1 MANYTKSFNFRNGV
15 QVDDNN
21 FIINPSGLV
30 GIGTTKPEKLL
41 DVYGNARIS
50 GISSLSTVNISGVAT
65 VGSGINIDAAS
76 GIITAVKFVGDGSGL
91 TNTVAITTDGFV
103 AQAGSI
109 GTTAKVGVGTE
120 SPRSQFDVVGNVR
133 VEGISTFT
141 GNGNYSAGLAIDVV
155 GHTELDNLNVSG
167 LSTFGGN
174 LDINADIDVDGHTE
188 LDDLNVTGVSTF
200 GGVVRINSGITPDTD
215 EGAYL
220 GDSTYPWSSAHIG
233 EVKIASGGNNNEI
246 DTATGNLILDSAGGT
261 TEIDDDLSVTGV
273 STFTGAIDANGDLDV
288 DGHTELDDLNVTG
301 IATIGVASIT
311 TLNPVK
317 GLVATGIATFND
329 DVEFIGASAG
339 ITSAY
344 WDQSESAL
352 RLKNDVKLQFGDT
365 QKLDIY
371 HTTAGDSVIEETG
384 TGSLTIKGT
393 TLNLQATNGTNLFT
407 SDTNNIVKL
416 YNAGTIK
423 FETVGT
429 GASTYG
435 QLNVARLNGGTSNLS
450 QSYGALRYGNEN
462 AAFDYSTR
470 KSLDLLNYDTGNINF
485 NLDASNDN
493 VDVGNFYW
501 SKYNNPIMT
510 LTNGGN
516 LGIGLTEPEYPL
528 HVSGVSTFTGNV
540 TAGNNLLVGNNLTI
554 NNNLTVSTVNA
565 DVTGNVTGNLTGN
578 FNSTSGF
585 STAYNFKSGTI
596 GIGTTADVEY
606 PLKVNDG
613 LTSNLVSVDAYGK
626 LKVENNLLV
635 EGSSTFN
642 NVYLDANAKLH
653 VGVDSQMSGAAD
665 FKEAGAIT
673 ERFMVPPK
681 VTTTQRGNL
690 TGLVAGAMIYN
701 TSDNKIQVYNGTSWE
716 TITSS

>member
-21 FIINPSGLV
+21 FIINPAGLV

-41 DVYGNARIS
+41 DVYGNARVS
-50 GISSLSTVNISGVAT
+50 GISSLSLVNISGVAT
-65 VGSGINIDAAS
+65 VGSGITIDGAS

-91 TNTVAITTDGFV
+91 TNTVAITTDGFI

-174 LDINADIDVDGHTE
+174 VDINADIDVDGHTE
-188 LDDLNVTGVSTF
+188 LDDLSVSGVSTF
-200 GGVVRINSGITPDTD
+200 AEVIINTGITPDTD

-220 GDSTYPWSSAHIG
+220 GTAALPWSEAHIDEIRIG
-233 EVKIASGGNNNEI
+233 VSGDGEI
-246 DTATGNLILDSAGGT
+246 DTATGNLTLDSAGGT
-261 TEIDDDLSVTGV
+261 IEIDDNLSVTGV
-273 STFTGAIDANGDLDV
+273 STFTGAIDADGDLDV

-317 GLVATGIATFND
+317 ELVATGIATFKD
-329 DVEFIGASAG
+329 DVEFHGVAGVTSAFWDKDNNRLELKDNVMLTFGETRDLQISHNGSDSIIKDAGVGRLKILGGFQVKNVGDTQTLITANTSGASA
-339 ITSAY
+339 TNV
-344 WDQSESAL
+344 EL
-352 RLKNDVKLQFGDT
+352 
-365 QKLDIY
+365 Y
-371 HTTAGDSVIEETG
+371 HEN
-384 TGSLTIKGT
+384 
-393 TLNLQATNGTNLFT
+393 TL
-407 SDTNNIVKL
+407 
-416 YNAGTIK
+416 K
-423 FETVGT
+423 FETVSA

-435 QLNVARLNGGTSNLS
+435 QLNVARLNGGTSELS

-462 AAFDYSTR
+462 VAFDYSTR

-485 NLDASNDN
+485 NLDAANKNTNLGD
-493 VDVGNFYW
+493 FHW

-510 LTNGGN
+510 LTNDGK
-516 LGIGLTEPEYPL
+516 LGIGITLPEYPL

-540 TAGNNLLVGNNLTI
+540 TVGNNLLVGNDLTI
-554 NNNLTVSTVNA
+554 NNNLTVSNINA

-578 FNSTSGF
+578 FYTTSGF
-585 STAYNFKSGTI
+585 STAYDFKAGTI
-596 GIGTTADVEY
+596 GIGTTASTDY
-606 PLKVNDG
+606 PLKVNNG
-613 LTSNLVSVDAYGK
+613 LTSNMVSVDAYGK

-635 EGSSTFN
+635 EGTSTFN
-642 NVYLDANAKLH
+642 NVSLTTNAELN
-653 VGVDSQMSGAAD
+653 VGSVSSSGAVD
-665 FKEAGAIT
+665 FKDAGAIT
-673 ERFMVPPK
+673 KRFMVPPK
-681 VTTTQRGNL
+681 VSTTERGNL
-690 TGLVAGAMIYN
+690 TGLVKGALIYN
-701 TSDNKIQVYNGTSWE
+701 TNLEKLQVYTGSSWE
-716 TITSS
+716 TITSA